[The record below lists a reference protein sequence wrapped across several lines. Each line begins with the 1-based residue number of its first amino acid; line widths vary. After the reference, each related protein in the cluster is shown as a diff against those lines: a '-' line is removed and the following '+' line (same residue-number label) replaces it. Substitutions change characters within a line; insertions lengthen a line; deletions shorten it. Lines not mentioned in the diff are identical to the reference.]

1 MSDEYEVIDRGGGRY
16 EVSPKPDLPA
26 GVWGC
31 LVALVIIGML
41 FQAVA
46 SYIGYIVALIGVC
59 FLAFVVVSLI
69 QRLGAK
75 GLLIAVPLVLG
86 GFVVAE
92 LFGVY
97 PFGFSLTSTG
107 LALFHSPQSSAS
119 SVPAPAPAA
128 KVVNASQAGQKD
140 AANTGVRVQARDVGW
155 EAQENCVACLI
166 PNWAEPQKPGE
177 YEWQVS
183 YPLDKPALLR
193 LGWCAKD
200 KPTLDSNWS
209 NMGYTL
215 TVDGSPVDLKQFNQ
229 KEQVVKDSVCR
240 FYAGALEGWAGGQH
254 SYVWT
259 HEIKQA
265 LNDGW
270 DKYEPGKYVMKFGVD
285 VR

>member
-16 EVSPKPDLPA
+16 EVSRKLDLPS

-31 LVALVIIGML
+31 LVALAIIGML

-46 SYIGYIVALIGVC
+46 SYIGYIVALIGIC
-59 FLAFVVVSLI
+59 FLAFIVISLI
-69 QRLGAK
+69 QRLGPK
-75 GLLIAVPLVLG
+75 GLVIALPLVLV
-86 GFVVAE
+86 GFIVAE
-92 LFGVY
+92 LFGAY
-97 PFGFSLTSTG
+97 PFGFSLISSG
-107 LALFHSPQSSAS
+107 LTLLHLQAPSA
-119 SVPAPAPAA
+119 PAPAPPAR
-128 KVVNASQAGQKD
+128 VVNASPAGQAKD
-140 AANTGVRVQARDVGW
+140 VAKTGVRVQPRDVGW

-166 PNWAEPQKPGE
+166 PNWAEPPKPGE

-215 TVDGSPVDLKQFNQ
+215 TIDGSAVDLKQFSQ
-229 KEQVVKDSVCR
+229 KDQVVKDSVCR
-240 FYAGALEGWAGGQH
+240 FYAGALEGWPAGQH

-259 HEIKQA
+259 HEIKQE

-270 DKYEPGKYVMKFGVD
+270 DNYQPGKYVMKFEVD